1 MSDFDL
7 VLRGNI
13 VLTDRVSKTAMSPS
27 LGEKLQLSVQ
37 ARRLRPASLRIFAAN
52 GSFLA

>member
-13 VLTDRVSKTAMSPS
+13 VLSDRIIEDGYVAVSGGKVGKVGAGMP
-27 LGEKLQLSVQ
+27 
-37 ARRLRPASLRIFAAN
+37 PAIAEA
-52 GSFLA
+52 

>member
-13 VLTDRVSKTAMSPS
+13 VLADQIIES
-27 LGEKLQLSVQ
+27 Q
-37 ARRLRPASLRIFAAN
+37 RREIAEMEALIRELEGR
-52 GSFLA
+52 